1 MYMPERKDSCIL
13 AVDLGTSG
21 PKSAL
26 VSKHGQILAHAFS
39 KTDLFLSEGGGA
51 CQDPNQWWQAVLKTI
66 EKLLIK
72 HPDSA
77 NRLSGICCCAQWSGT
92 VAVDR
97 DGNCLGKA
105 IIWLDSRGSPYI
117 RDITGGILNI
127 RGYSPLKLM
136 RWIRITGGAPSHSGK
151 DSLAHILYIK
161 KNYPEIYA
169 RTWKFLEPKDYIN
182 FCLTGVC
189 RGSGDSMALHW
200 VTDNRDIGRIRYN
213 EGLIKMCGLDRK
225 KLPDLCQPGEIVG
238 AVRKKLARELGI
250 NTDVLVAA
258 GTPDVQ
264 AAALSSGAV
273 ADFAPHLYI
282 GTSSWLS
289 CHVPFK
295 KTSLSTG
302 IASLPSAVPGRYF
315 VANEQESAGACLC
328 FLKDNLFFPG
338 DAMGMEP
345 APENFFDLADLPAK
359 QAPPGAG
366 GLLFLPWLYGERT
379 PIDDKWIRGGFI
391 NLSLDSS
398 RAHIVRSVLEGV
410 AYNSKW
416 LLGAA
421 CLGCIGFEEI
431 EGAADSG
438 GIYTPDPALRDVY
451 DNMFKQFI
459 TAYKST
465 RKICARLNRKDAVE
479 K

>member
-1 MYMPERKDSCIL
+1 
-13 AVDLGTSG
+13 
-21 PKSAL
+21 
-26 VSKHGQILAHAFS
+26 
-39 KTDLFLSEGGGA
+39 
-51 CQDPNQWWQAVLKTI
+51 
-66 EKLLIK
+66 
-72 HPDSA
+72 
-77 NRLSGICCCAQWSGT
+77 
-92 VAVDR
+92 
-97 DGNCLGKA
+97 
-105 IIWLDSRGSPYI
+105 
-117 RDITGGILNI
+117 
-127 RGYSPLKLM
+127 
-136 RWIRITGGAPSHSGK
+136 
-151 DSLAHILYIK
+151 
-161 KNYPEIYA
+161 
-169 RTWKFLEPKDYIN
+169 
-182 FCLTGVC
+182 
-189 RGSGDSMALHW
+189 
-200 VTDNRDIGRIRYN
+200 
-213 EGLIKMCGLDRK
+213 MCGLDRK